1 MKMLSPYTDGC
12 ARKTAAYRR
21 DGAAAAAAAAAAK
34 RASGI
39 ERGRAELNKCIF

>member
-21 DGAAAAAAAAAAK
+21 DGAAAAAAAKIA
-34 RASGI
+34 REI